1 MEDVTKVTVYS
12 NLPEVEL
19 LVNGESIG
27 KKAAEDHFFYFDVK
41 NVGESTITAVAG
53 DFKDE
58 GIIRKVDEMNPDY
71 ILRDANAVLN
81 WFDITAPEGRYSLN
95 DPIGDIM
102 KPLAGKIWFLKFF
115 MLLAKKQS
123 GPKEKSKDTR
133 GGKKKAATKTQVDK
147 GALDLMKGLTV
158 LRMTSMMGMRNISFT
173 KEELLELNSQLNKI
187 KRPKINTE

>member
-1 MEDVTKVTVYS
+1 M
-12 NLPEVEL
+12 
-19 LVNGESIG
+19 
-27 KKAAEDHFFYFDVK
+27 
-41 NVGESTITAVAG
+41 GESTITAVAG
-53 DFKDE
+53 EFKDE

-95 DPIGDIM
+95 DTIGDIM

-123 GPKEKSKDTR
+123 GPKE
-133 GGKKKAATKTQVDK
+133 
-147 GALDLMKGLTV
+147 
-158 LRMTSMMGMRNISFT
+158 
-173 KEELLELNSQLNKI
+173 ELLELNSQLNKI

>member
-1 MEDVTKVTVYS
+1 MVYKS
-12 NLPEVEL
+12 LIAVLSDN
-19 LVNGESIG
+19 ST
-27 KKAAEDHFFYFDVK
+27 FDFSL
-41 NVGESTITAVAG
+41 NSFIIAVAG

-95 DPIGDIM
+95 DTIGDIM

-133 GGKKKAATKTQVDK
+133 GGKKKAQ
-147 GALDLMKGLTV
+147 
-158 LRMTSMMGMRNISFT
+158 LRHR
-173 KEELLELNSQLNKI
+173 
-187 KRPKINTE
+187 

>member
-1 MEDVTKVTVYS
+1 
-12 NLPEVEL
+12 
-19 LVNGESIG
+19 
-27 KKAAEDHFFYFDVK
+27 
-41 NVGESTITAVAG
+41 
-53 DFKDE
+53 
-58 GIIRKVDEMNPDY
+58 
-71 ILRDANAVLN
+71 
-81 WFDITAPEGRYSLN
+81 
-95 DPIGDIM
+95 M